1 MGRSFDPKLV
11 ARLREVPLQLALEGL
26 GLYAAVDR
34 DFTPLK
40 DARTLRWIVAV
51 DEGNVELLVTGL
63 KWFDTRE
70 GKGGGG
76 AIDLAM
82 HLLQVDFVE
91 AVKRLGAAGL

>member
-1 MGRSFDPKLV
+1 MTRSFDQKRL
-11 ARLREVPLQLALEGL
+11 ARLRDVPLQLALESL
-26 GLYAAVDR
+26 GLYVAVDR
-34 DFTPLK
+34 DFVPIK
-40 DARTLRWIVAV
+40 DSRTLRWVV
-51 DEGNVELLVTGL
+51 TVEYGNVELLVTDL

-82 HLLQVDFVE
+82 HLLRIDFVQ